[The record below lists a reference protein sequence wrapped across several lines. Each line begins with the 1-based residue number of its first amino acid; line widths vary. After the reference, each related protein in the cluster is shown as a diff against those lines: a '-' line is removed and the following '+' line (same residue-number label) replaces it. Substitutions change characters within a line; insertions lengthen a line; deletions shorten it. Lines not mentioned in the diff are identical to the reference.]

1 MNHPALD
8 VRALPAKFPHD
19 SLCMKTLIL
28 LDLAVVCCMAW
39 LGTGGIYAEDLPVVS
54 WQGRTM
60 GSPYT
65 VKIVDGRLGDE
76 QVAALKAEI
85 EKTLLEVNR
94 QMSNYQP
101 DSELSRFNRAPVNA
115 PFKVSPAFAR
125 VARFSLE
132 LSRMSD
138 GAFDPTLGPVINL
151 WGFGETTDQHVVPS
165 ADALRAAMAK
175 TGWHHLTVTAD
186 DELVKDLPGL
196 ALDLGAVAKGYGV
209 DEMVRV
215 LRGHGLENIY
225 ASIAG
230 EVRVLG
236 HNPRGAKWVLGI
248 SVPMDHWRE
257 DKPMAAAVSISNQ
270 ALSTSGDYQKF
281 FIDAQGRRMCHIM
294 DGKTGSPVQ
303 HALAA
308 VTVVAPDSM
317 TADGL
322 ATTLFVLGTEAGMK
336 LIDARPDA
344 AALFIVREKDG
355 TFRQSASAKFAD
367 LTGYKP

>member
-1 MNHPALD
+1 MH
-8 VRALPAKFPHD
+8 KSMH
-19 SLCMKTLIL
+19 MKTRL
-28 LDLAVVCCMAW
+28 LLLVVA
-39 LGTGGIYAEDLPVVS
+39 LGGGCFVSAGDLPVVA

-65 VKIVDGRLGDE
+65 VKIVDGKLDE
-76 QVAALKAEI
+76 AQLSALQAEI
-85 EKTLLEVNR
+85 ESTLKEVNR

-101 DSELSRFNRAPVNA
+101 ESELSRFNQAAVA
-115 PFKVSPAFAR
+115 VPFKVSPEFAR

-151 WGFGETTDQHVVPS
+151 WGFGETTSQHAVPPEE
-165 ADALRAAMAK
+165 AIRAAMAK
-175 TGWHHLTVTAD
+175 TGWRHLTVTGA

-196 ALDLGAVAKGYGV
+196 AMDLGAVAKGFGV

-215 LRGHGLENIY
+215 LRAHGLENIY

-236 HNPRGAKWVLGI
+236 HNPRGTKWRLGI
-248 SVPMDHWRE
+248 SVPLDQWRE
-257 DKPMAAAVSISNQ
+257 NNPMAAYVTISNQ

-281 FIDAQGRRMCHIM
+281 FIDEQGRRLCHIM
-294 DGKTGSPVQ
+294 DARTGTPVQ
-303 HALAA
+303 HTLAA
-308 VTVVAPDSM
+308 VTIVCPDSM

-322 ATTLFVLGTEAGMK
+322 ATTVFVLGPEAGMK
-336 LIDARPDA
+336 LVDARPDT
-344 AALFIVREKDG
+344 AALFILREKDG
-355 TFRQSASAKFAD
+355 GFRQLASSRFEE

>member
-1 MNHPALD
+1 
-8 VRALPAKFPHD
+8 
-19 SLCMKTLIL
+19 MKTSL
-28 LDLAVVCCMAW
+28 LFAVAACGAGCLVS
-39 LGTGGIYAEDLPVVS
+39 AEDLPVVT

-65 VKIVDGRLGDE
+65 VKIVDGKLSEE
-76 QVAALKAEI
+76 QVNGLKAEI
-85 EKTLLEVNR
+85 ENTLKEVNR

-101 DSELSRFNRAPVNA
+101 DSELSRFNKAAVKV

-125 VARFSLE
+125 VTRFGLE

-138 GAFDPTLGPVINL
+138 GAFDPTLGPLINL
-151 WGFGETTDQHVVPS
+151 WGFGETTEAHKVPPPDQ
-165 ADALRAAMAK
+165 LRAAMAR
-175 TGWHHLTVTAD
+175 TGWQHLTVTAGN
-186 DELVKDLPGL
+186 ELVKDLPDL

-209 DEMVRV
+209 DEMIGV
-215 LRGHGLENIY
+215 LRGHGLENVY

-236 HNPRGAKWVLGI
+236 HNPRNSKWVLGI
-248 SVPMDHWRE
+248 TVPV
-257 DKPMAAAVSISNQ
+257 DKWNENDPMAAAVTIANQ

-281 FIDAQGRRMCHIM
+281 FIDDQGRRMCHIM
-294 DGKTGSPVQ
+294 DARTGRPVQ

-308 VTVVAPDSM
+308 VTVIAPDSM

-322 ATTLFVLGTEAGMK
+322 ATTMFVLGPEAGMK
-336 LIDARPDA
+336 LIDAREEA

-355 TFRQSASAKFAD
+355 KFRQLASAKFEA